1 MIELLND
8 QGPVPAPNIFILGI
22 YIVLGDSEVICKQ
35 KELFVETMRGDP
47 GAKIEYMVMD
57 NTSHRAGSRQ
67 MLGWGFR
74 V

>member
-1 MIELLND
+1 MELLND
-8 QGPVPAPNIFILGI
+8 QGSVPAPNIFILGV
-22 YIVLGDSEVICKQ
+22 YIVLVDREVIGKK
-35 KELFVETMRGDP
+35 KELLVDIERGVP

-67 MLGWGFR
+67 MLGWGFG